1 MPSPITS
8 TTVNPGNPAQR
19 FVPANSVVVNVAE
32 PPVNPG
38 LVNRLHNPDGGFGA
52 YGWTT
57 DVSGHNLQAE
67 RWATNDPRRLPAER
81 RGAVASA
88 ITGNITIVDA
98 THIQVDPA
106 ATTADLRF
114 PDGMTAVDLVNGYQ
128 VTIERV
134 PQLQVGGLPILW
146 NVVTTPAAGA
156 PATTPW
162 LLEAASAGVALTPG
176 TITPGT
182 NAYLVNY
189 GSWFRVEFV
198 QISAAETDVRTIVSS
213 ARMGAVP
220 GQKINARIQMMGQPI
235 RLDTGATLTNV
246 TRQLWFNYYK
256 PDGTFISSQQTGV
269 ATIAAGVSEHRL
281 ENGTVP
287 AGAAYVT
294 LNMRLIW
301 PSDTPAV
308 TVEHRF
314 TRALVQMSSA
324 ATTVQPEEFVTFR
337 NIFDTSSTLTIERH
351 AMDSSSYELVTA
363 DPALDPAVSTV
374 IRKGARVEA
383 WIALNN
389 DPTFPGNLERL
400 FTAKVEDVRATYP
413 RHKGKPAPVTT
424 ITMTDGM
431 ADLAG
436 TPRSGGYA
444 ALSSLPN
451 VLEGSI
457 VPWNVTGQTGQSAA
471 ANTPDWI
478 NENAS
483 ALDQVAITRDTH
495 HAYAWLDRWGVF
507 NVHDDG
513 AGGTIDTYT
522 RSFDVDESN
531 FSGTAEPELSTDA
544 VINTIM
550 ITALRQI
557 GDQSEEWKYGP
568 YEHRE
573 SIDVNGVRDANF
585 TVGVP
590 LGATVGATYFD
601 AFVAEVFAR
610 NANPHKGYRE
620 LPFSIDNRYNNL
632 YFATIDLGDL
642 LNVTSAD
649 AGFVNEPFRVTTLK
663 HTITMRDWLL
673 ELETTT
679 PESVASP
686 TAQPDLK
693 ATAGYAQTNLALT
706 AAGGTGTAYAIRLS
720 PNLVWCLMGTSGA
733 AVAAG
738 SSGSVVAT
746 VPAGL
751 RPASTSYAEANFGGN
766 AFGQCTIEPNGNV
779 TARHSL
785 AAAANVCRF
794 GIAYYSP
801 VTT

>member
-19 FVPANSVVVNVAE
+19 FVPANSVVVNIAE

-38 LVNRLHNPDGGFGA
+38 RVNRLHNPDGGFGA

-57 DVSGHNLQAE
+57 DVSGHNMQAE

-128 VTIERV
+128 VAIERV

-162 LLEAASAGVALTPG
+162 LLEAADAGVALTPG
-176 TITPGT
+176 TITPST

-189 GSWFRVEFV
+189 GSFFRVEWYQNLATEV
-198 QISAAETDVRTIVSS
+198 DVRTIVSS
-213 ARMGAVP
+213 ARMGCTA
-220 GQKINARIQMMGQPI
+220 GDRINARVQMLGQPI

-256 PDGTFISSQQTGV
+256 ADGTFISSQSTAV

-281 ENGTVP
+281 EGATAP
-287 AGAAYVT
+287 AGAAFFT

-308 TVEHRF
+308 TLEHRF
-314 TRALVQMSSA
+314 SRALVQVGT
-324 ATTVQPEEFVTFR
+324 ATTIQPEEFPTFR

-351 AMDSSSYELVTA
+351 AMDASTIELTTA
-363 DPALDPAVSTV
+363 DGAYDPAVSTL
-374 IRKGARVEA
+374 IRKGARVEG

-389 DPTFPGNLERL
+389 LIVPENLERL
-400 FTAKVEDVRATYP
+400 FTAKVEDVRASYRTN
-413 RHKGKPAPVTT
+413 KGLRVPVTV

-431 ADLAG
+431 ADLAA
-436 TPRSGGYA
+436 TPRAGGYA
-444 ALSSLPN
+444 ALENLPN

-457 VPWNVTGQTGQSAA
+457 VPWNVTGQTGQSGYP
-471 ANTPDWI
+471 NTPDWI

-522 RSFDVDESN
+522 RSFDVDETN
-531 FSGTAEPELSTDA
+531 FSATAEPELSTDN

-550 ITALRQI
+550 ITALRQV
-557 GDQSEEWKYGP
+557 GDQTEEWKYGP
-568 YEHRE
+568 YEHRA
-573 SIDVNGVRDANF
+573 SIDVHGQREAPF
-585 TVGVP
+585 TLGVP
-590 LGATVGATYFD
+590 LGDVVGATYFD

-620 LPFSIDNRYNNL
+620 LPFSIDNRYNDL
-632 YFATIDLGDL
+632 WFATIDLGDL

-649 AGFVNEPFRVTTLK
+649 AGFVDEPFRVTSLK
-663 HTITMRDWLL
+663 HTITLRDWLL
-673 ELETTT
+673 ELETSA
-679 PESVASP
+679 PDSVASP
-686 TAQPDLK
+686 TTQPDLA
-693 ATAGYAQTNLALT
+693 ATAGYAQQNLTLT
-706 AAGGTGTAYAIRLS
+706 AAAGTGTAYALRIS
-720 PNLVWCLMGTSGA
+720 PTLVWVTMGTSSA
-733 AVAAG
+733 AVATG
-738 SSGSVVAT
+738 SSGSVVGT

-751 RPASTSYAEANFGGN
+751 RPATTVWVEGNAGGN
-766 AFGQCTIEPNGNV
+766 SSSQFTIEPNGNV
-779 TARHSL
+779 TGRHQL
-785 AAAANVCRF
+785 ASAMNVCRF
-794 GIAYYSP
+794 GLVYYSP
-801 VTT
+801 VS

>member
-19 FVPANSVVVNVAE
+19 FVPANTVVVNVAE
-32 PPVNPG
+32 PPTNPG
-38 LVNRLHNPDGGFGA
+38 QVNRLHNPDGGFGA
-52 YGWTT
+52 YGWVT
-57 DVSGHNLQAE
+57 DVSGHNMQAE
-67 RWATNDPRRLPAER
+67 RWGTTDPRRLPAER

-88 ITGNITIVDA
+88 ITGNITVVDA

-106 ATTADLRF
+106 MSTADLRF
-114 PDGMTAVDLVNGYQ
+114 PEGMTAVEPYAGYQ
-128 VTIERV
+128 VAIERV

-162 LLEAASAGVALTPG
+162 LLEAADAGVALTPG

-189 GSWFRVEFV
+189 GSFFRVEWY
-198 QISAAETDVRTIVSS
+198 QNLASETDVRTIVSS
-213 ARMGAVP
+213 ARMGCVA
-220 GQKINARIQMMGQPI
+220 GEKHNARIQMLGQPI

-256 PDGTFISSQQTGV
+256 ADGTFISSVNGLV
-269 ATIAAGVSEHRL
+269 ATIGAGVSEHRM
-281 ENGTVP
+281 ENATAP
-287 AGAAYVT
+287 AGAAFFT

-308 TVEHRF
+308 TLEHRF
-314 TRALVQMSSA
+314 SRALVQRGT
-324 ATTVQPEEFVTFR
+324 ATTIQPEEFPTFR

-351 AMDSSSYELVTA
+351 AMDSSSIELVTA
-363 DPALDPAVSTV
+363 DPTLDPAVSTV
-374 IRKGARVEA
+374 IRKGARVEG

-389 DPTFPGNLERL
+389 DPTHEWNLERL
-400 FTAKVEDVRATYP
+400 FTAKVEDVRAVYP
-413 RHKGKPAPVTT
+413 RHKGGVAPITT

-431 ADLAG
+431 ADLAA

-444 ALSSLPN
+444 SLSSLPN

-457 VPWNVTGQTGQSAA
+457 VPWNVTGQTGQSGAD
-471 ANTPDWI
+471 NVPDWI

-522 RSFDVDESN
+522 RSFDVDQTN
-531 FSGTAEPELSTDA
+531 FSATAEPEISADD

-550 ITALRQI
+550 ITALRQV
-557 GDQSEEWKYGP
+557 GDQTEEWKYGP

-590 LGATVGATYFD
+590 LGAVVGATYFD

-610 NANPHKGYRE
+610 NATSHKGYRE
-620 LPFSIDNRYNNL
+620 LPFSIDGNYNDL
-632 YFATIDLGDL
+632 FFATVDLCDL
-642 LNVTSAD
+642 LNLTSPD
-649 AGFVNEPFRVTTLK
+649 AGFLNEPFRVTSLK
-663 HTITMRDWLL
+663 HTITLRNWLL
-673 ELETTT
+673 ELETSA
-679 PESVASP
+679 PDSVASP
-686 TAQPDLK
+686 TAQPDLA
-693 ATAGYAQTNLALT
+693 ATAGYAKTNLTLT
-706 AAGGTGTAYAIRLS
+706 AAGGTGTAYALRIS
-720 PNLVWCLMGTSGA
+720 PTLVWCTMGTSSA
-733 AVAAG
+733 AVATG

-751 RPASTSYAEANFGGN
+751 RPETTVWAEGNGGGN
-766 AFGQCTIEPNGNV
+766 AFAEFTVEPNGNV
-779 TARHSL
+779 TGRHQL
-785 AAAANVCRF
+785 ASAMNVCRF
-794 GIAYYSP
+794 GLVYYSP
-801 VTT
+801 VS